1 MLIYIGSLTPL
12 QSVMN
17 VIIDYQYPN
26 IELTSPMHFIEDVT
40 YYGHFPQQVNSKSEV
55 KVNFKIGV
63 HQSTLGGALLYHI
76 QRKENGEYNNRADED
91 TAISTQLLVIWKFRI
106 DRLYSYVYLI
116 EHESTLVWNEEMLK
130 MLYDV
135 YNSQVDTEFIFDSG
149 KWLLDNNTMLQI
161 TCKALYERS
170 FEIYITIS
178 EKKDLLHPTK
188 PLWVDSN
195 R

>member
-1 MLIYIGSLTPL
+1 MLIHIVSFAL
-12 QSVMN
+12 QSIMEVTIN
-17 VIIDYQYPN
+17 NQCTN

-40 YYGHFPQQVNSKSEV
+40 YHGHFPQKVNSESE

-76 QRKENGEYNNRADED
+76 QRKKNDESNNRADED

-106 DRLYSYVYLI
+106 DRFYLYVYLVD
-116 EHESTLVWNEEMLK
+116 HESTLVWNEEMLK

-149 KWLLDNNTMLQI
+149 RWLLDNNTKLRI
-161 TCKALYERS
+161 TCEALCKRS
-170 FEIYITIS
+170 FKKDITIS
-178 EKKDLLHPTK
+178 EEKDLLHPTK
-188 PLWVDSN
+188 PLWVDPN